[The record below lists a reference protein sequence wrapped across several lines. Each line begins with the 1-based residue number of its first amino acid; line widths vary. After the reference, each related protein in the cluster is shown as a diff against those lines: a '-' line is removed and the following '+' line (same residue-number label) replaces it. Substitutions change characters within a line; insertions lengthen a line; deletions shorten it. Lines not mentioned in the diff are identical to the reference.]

1 MPIIKIGQPFPG
13 HIQEDGLLT
22 FMEVSHGDDQ
32 GLDLMFVN
40 SLPGVLPSEV
50 DLLVSKPIKIGIVR
64 FPPIIFFL
72 LVVEG
77 PAALDS
83 PFGIGLYPEGTTAKL
98 LEAARRARGWP
109 PAARRVI
116 DVVIV
121 DSETTLVNRIR
132 RTTLTRAWWMTL
144 ADELELCPPSLS
156 REAYRAAMQQAYSR
170 WKNPG
175 EMVSHCVILEE
186 TGI

>member
-1 MPIIKIGQPFPG
+1 MPIIRVGQPFPG
-13 HIQEDGLLT
+13 HIQEEGLFT

-40 SLPGVLPSEV
+40 SLPRVLPNEV
-50 DLLVSKPIKIGIVR
+50 DLLISKPIKVGIVR
-64 FPPIIFFL
+64 YHPIIFFL

-77 PAALDS
+77 PMMLDS
-83 PFGIGLYPEGTTAKL
+83 PFGIGLYPEGTAVKL
-98 LEAARRARGWP
+98 LEAARQARGWP
-109 PAARRVI
+109 AAARRVI
-116 DVVIV
+116 DVVVV

-132 RTTLTRAWWMTL
+132 RTTLSRAWWMTL

-156 REAYRAAMQQAYSR
+156 REDYTAAMQQAYSR
-170 WKNPG
+170 WKAPA
-175 EMVSHCVILEE
+175 EMVSHCLILEE